1 MRTAMKSCV
10 IDMIRNHSNTM
21 CILIDIGAFGFK
33 DLMKSYP
40 ERVKNIGIFEDG
52 LVGVSAGLALSGLVP
67 TIYGITPFIVQ
78 RSLEQ
83 LKLDYIYQNVG
94 GNFITTGAAYD
105 FSKLGYSHYCP
116 EDVETL
122 KTLPGIEILTPG
134 TPKQFETLFKQCY
147 MNGKLSYFRMIDHC
161 NKTQVDIEF
170 GKAKVLKKGTRGTVI
185 AFAEA
190 LDATIAACENLDI
203 TLLYYTTAEPFDLET
218 LKSNIVNN
226 RIFICEPFY
235 QGTFMADIMPILSK
249 SRIAVDGVGV
259 PRQVIRT
266 YGTKEDKDMHLG
278 LTARNINDKLAQFL
292 EKEL

>member
-1 MRTAMKSCV
+1 M
-10 IDMIRNHSNTM
+10 
-21 CILIDIGAFGFK
+21 
-33 DLMKSYP
+33 
-40 ERVKNIGIFEDG
+40 KNIGIFEDG

-105 FSKLGYSHYCP
+105 FSKLGDSHYCP
-116 EDVETL
+116 ADVETL

-170 GKAKVLKKGTRGTVI
+170 GKAKVLKKGT
-185 AFAEA
+185 
-190 LDATIAACENLDI
+190 
-203 TLLYYTTAEPFDLET
+203 
-218 LKSNIVNN
+218 S
-226 RIFICEPFY
+226 
-235 QGTFMADIMPILSK
+235 S
-249 SRIAVDGVGV
+249 S
-259 PRQVIRT
+259 
-266 YGTKEDKDMHLG
+266 
-278 LTARNINDKLAQFL
+278 
-292 EKEL
+292 